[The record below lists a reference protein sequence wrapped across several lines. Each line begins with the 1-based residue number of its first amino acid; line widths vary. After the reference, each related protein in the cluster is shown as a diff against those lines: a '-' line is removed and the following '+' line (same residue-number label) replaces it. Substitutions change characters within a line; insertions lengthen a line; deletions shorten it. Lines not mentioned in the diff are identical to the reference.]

1 MSTFFTIAITLF
13 LVIDSFGNIPA
24 YLNLL
29 KPIAKEKRRTIIL
42 REQIF
47 ALLIM
52 IAFCFVGPWLLTL
65 LGVSQSTVNISGGII
80 LFIIAIRLIFS
91 TEEEAKW
98 EVKEPFIVPIATP
111 MIAGPSVLTVIMFF
125 AQEESGKLLL
135 LGSISLAWF
144 VSSLVFFSAK
154 PIYRLIKDTGLEACQ
169 RLMGLIVALI
179 AVQKFLEGIESLI
192 K

>member
-13 LVIDSFGNIPA
+13 LVIDSFGNIPS

-29 KPIAKEKRRTIIL
+29 KPIEKERRRKIVL

-52 IAFCFVGPWLLTL
+52 FVFCFVGPWLLTL
-65 LGVSQSTVNISGGII
+65 LGVSQTTVNISGGII
-80 LFIIAIRLIFS
+80 LFLIAIRLIFP

-125 AQEESGKLLL
+125 AQEETGKVQL
-135 LGSISLAWF
+135 LGSVFLAWLISSF
-144 VSSLVFFSAK
+144 VFYCAR
-154 PIYRLIKDTGLEACQ
+154 PIFRLIKETGLEACQ

-179 AVQKFLEGIESLI
+179 AVQKFLEGVESLI